1 MNLNDFLI
9 YQKLYEEKSTNKDA
23 KVLGYAQS
31 NVTMRLKQI
40 EKEYGAQLFVRTSR
54 GLTPTIAGEKF
65 YTHTNKILIET
76 ENIKKAL
83 KNKQKASI
91 VTSENLF
98 DYLIVYQ
105 ERYALAEYDFT
116 IVKTTEINRLADQAQ
131 HDIIFSYT
139 ELPTTSPYKVI
150 AKGEMNA
157 SLMIAIAAE
166 QPNSLPLFVN
176 KDKTCPF
183 RKKSLDEI
191 DTGNP
196 VHEID
201 SIRNII
207 SLVKASQ
214 GIALLPNYLLEQEA
228 GLEKAGTEAYTIEYQ
243 IHELL

>member
-1 MNLNDFLI
+1 M
-9 YQKLYEEKSTNKDA
+9 
-23 KVLGYAQS
+23 
-31 NVTMRLKQI
+31 
-40 EKEYGAQLFVRTSR
+40 
-54 GLTPTIAGEKF
+54 
-65 YTHTNKILIET
+65 
-76 ENIKKAL
+76 
-83 KNKQKASI
+83 
-91 VTSENLF
+91 
-98 DYLIVYQ
+98 IVYQ

-196 VHEID
+196 IHEID

-214 GIALLPNYLLEQEA
+214 GIALLPDYLLEQEA
-228 GLEKAGTEAYTIEYQ
+228 GLEKAGTEAYAIEYQ